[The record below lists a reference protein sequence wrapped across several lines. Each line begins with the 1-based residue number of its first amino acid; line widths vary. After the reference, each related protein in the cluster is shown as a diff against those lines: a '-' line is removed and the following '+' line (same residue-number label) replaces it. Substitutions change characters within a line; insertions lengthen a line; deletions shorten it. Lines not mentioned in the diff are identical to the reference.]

1 MKVLIVTESCFG
13 NTSRVA
19 DAVAAGLRS
28 AGAEVTVVEAAAE
41 PALDGVDLLLV
52 GAPTHNMGLPGPAS
66 RRQAATKGASPAS
79 TGVAEWLDRLPTG
92 FGGRAA
98 TFDTV
103 TGTGFFSGSAAK
115 AIQKRLRRHG
125 VAVVARQSFV
135 VTSTEGPLAD
145 GELDRAELW
154 AAGLA

>member
-13 NTSRVA
+13 NTARVA
-19 DAVAAGLRS
+19 DAVADGLRS
-28 AGAEVTVVEAAAE
+28 TGAEVTVAEAAAA

-66 RRQAATKGASPAS
+66 RRQAAAKGGHPAAS
-79 TGVAEWLDRLPTG
+79 GVAEWLDQLPTG

-115 AIQKRLRRHG
+115 GIQKRLRRHR
-125 VAVVARQSFV
+125 VDVVARESFV
-135 VTSTEGPLAD
+135 VTATEGPLAD
-145 GELDRAELW
+145 GELDRARLW
-154 AAGLA
+154 GAALA